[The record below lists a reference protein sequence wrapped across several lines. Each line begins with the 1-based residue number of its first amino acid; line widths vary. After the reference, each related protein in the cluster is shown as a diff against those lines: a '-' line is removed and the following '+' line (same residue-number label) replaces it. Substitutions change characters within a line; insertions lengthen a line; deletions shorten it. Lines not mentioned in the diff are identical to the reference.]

1 MTAILAR
8 TEGHLLKLQMRPAV
22 EMTDQ
27 QFFDFCRQNPDLQI
41 ERTAEGVIEIMA
53 PAGGESSN
61 RNAMITYQLTAWSLR
76 DGTGVVFDS
85 SGGFILPNGATRAP
99 DAAWV
104 RKTRL
109 QRLTAEQKERFLP
122 LCPDFVIEIR
132 SPSDS
137 LAATQAKMEEYIANG
152 ALLGWLIDVPGRQV
166 WIYRPDN
173 AADQLDR
180 PTALSGEPVL
190 SGFGLD
196 LTPIWEP
203 GF

>member
-1 MTAILAR
+1 MRVGRIPSLGGVGMTAILAR

-41 ERTAEGVIEIMA
+41 ERNAEGVIEIMA

-61 RNAMITYQLTAWSLR
+61 RNAMVTYQLTGWSRR

-104 RKTRL
+104 RKSRL
-109 QRLTAEQKERFLP
+109 Q
-122 LCPDFVIEIR
+122 
-132 SPSDS
+132 
-137 LAATQAKMEEYIANG
+137 
-152 ALLGWLIDVPGRQV
+152 
-166 WIYRPDN
+166 
-173 AADQLDR
+173 
-180 PTALSGEPVL
+180 
-190 SGFGLD
+190 
-196 LTPIWEP
+196 
-203 GF
+203 